1 MSVKRP
7 DYSTVAFKRKI
18 LTQRADDR
26 LLLDSLMARN
36 SSQRAFQLLYDRY
49 RIPLYNK
56 AFKLLNCHFRA
67 EEAVADVFLKVWSNR
82 KALQSCL
89 QLRAY
94 LFRAVHNRCIDYLR
108 KPPAEESYAP
118 EQLPVHQL
126 VSTTP
131 EQDMVNRE
139 LKTHLQEAIN
149 QLPPKGR
156 AIFRLSREE
165 GLTYLEIAEHL
176 GISVKTVETHMRRS
190 LRNLRHRFQ

>member
-1 MSVKRP
+1 MSVKLP
-7 DYSTVAFKRKI
+7 EAHVAFKHKA

-26 LLLDSLMARN
+26 LLVSSLITRN
-36 SSQRAFQLLYDRY
+36 SSQRALQLLFDRY

-82 KALQSCL
+82 KALQACL

-94 LFRAVHNRCIDYLR
+94 LFTAVHNRCIDYLR
-108 KPPAEESYAP
+108 KQRAEECYAP
-118 EQLPVHQL
+118 ERLPVHQL

-131 EQDMVNRE
+131 EQDMVSKE
-139 LKTHLQEAIN
+139 LITHLQEAIN

-165 GLTYLEIAEHL
+165 GLTYSEIAEHL

-190 LRNLRHRFQ
+190 LRNLRHQF

>member
-7 DYSTVAFKRKI
+7 KAPVVFKPKS
-18 LTQRADDR
+18 LTQQTDDR
-26 LLLDSLMARN
+26 LLVNSLIAGN
-36 SSQRAFQLLYDRY
+36 SSQRAFQLLFDRY

-56 AFKLLNCHFRA
+56 ALQLLNCHFLA

-82 KALQSCL
+82 KALQTCL

-94 LFRAVHNRCIDYLR
+94 LFKAVHNRCIDYLR
-108 KPPAEESYAP
+108 KQRVEDSYAP
-118 EQLPVHQL
+118 EQLPVQQL

-131 EQDMVNRE
+131 EQDMMSKE
-139 LKTHLQEAIN
+139 LKGHLQEAVN

-165 GLTYLEIAEHL
+165 GLTYSEIAEHL
-176 GISVKTVETHMRRS
+176 GISVKTVETHIRRS
-190 LRNLRHRFQ
+190 LCNLRHRFQ

>member
-1 MSVKRP
+1 MSVKFP
-7 DYSTVAFKRKI
+7 KAPVVFKPKP
-18 LTQRADDR
+18 LTQQTDDR
-26 LLLDSLMARN
+26 LLVNSLIAGN
-36 SSQRAFQLLYDRY
+36 SSQRAFQLLFDRY

-56 AFKLLNCHFRA
+56 AFQLLNCHFRA

-82 KALQSCL
+82 KALQTCL

-108 KPPAEESYAP
+108 KQRVEDPYAP

-131 EQDMVNRE
+131 EQDMVSKE
-139 LKTHLQEAIN
+139 LKGHLQEAVN
-149 QLPPKGR
+149 QLPPRGR

-165 GLTYLEIAEHL
+165 GLTYSEIAEHL

-190 LRNLRHRFQ
+190 LRNLRCRFQ